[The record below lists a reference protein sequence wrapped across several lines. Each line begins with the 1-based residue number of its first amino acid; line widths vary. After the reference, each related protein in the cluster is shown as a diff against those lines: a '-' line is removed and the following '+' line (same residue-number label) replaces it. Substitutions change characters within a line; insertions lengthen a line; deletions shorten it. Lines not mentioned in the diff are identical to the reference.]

1 MNFLSFDDNIIK
13 RYGGKIMDTQ
23 TYRRYITP
31 FIKAME
37 NSTGRLY
44 SYTEDGEDNYGGEDE
59 VMASVESTGAMP
71 IKQEESDIHCITVI
85 GQIEGH
91 MVLPPQN
98 KTTKYEHIIPQLIA
112 VEESK
117 SIKGLLM
124 ILNTVGGDVEAGLA
138 LAELIST
145 MSKPVVSL
153 VLGGGHS
160 IGVPLAL
167 SARHSVIAST
177 AAMTIHPIR
186 MNGLFIGSPQTYD
199 YMNKM
204 QERIIGFVTEH
215 SEISR
220 DKFTKLM
227 LNTGD
232 VANEIGTVVVGEEA
246 VKYGLIDEVGGIDTA
261 LSRLRQM
268 INGGQP
274 S

>member
-1 MNFLSFDDNIIK
+1 MN
-13 RYGGKIMDTQ
+13 TQ
-23 TYRRYITP
+23 TYKDYLANWVRQ
-31 FIKAME
+31 MQN
-37 NSTGRLY
+37 NSFC
-44 SYTEDGEDNYGGEDE
+44 SYTEDGEDNYGENFANNDKTDTVG
-59 VMASVESTGAMP
+59 TITTLGTMP
-71 IKQEESDIHCITVI
+71 VKYEQSDIHVITVI

-112 VEESK
+112 IEESK
-117 SIKGLLM
+117 TIKGVIL

-167 SARHSVIAST
+167 SAKHSVIAST
-177 AAMTIHPIR
+177 AAMTVHPIR

-204 QERIIGFVTEH
+204 QERIIGFVVDH
-215 SEISR
+215 SDISR
-220 DKFTKLM
+220 DEFTKLM

-232 VANEIGTVVVGEEA
+232 IANEIGTVLVGDEA
-246 VKYGLIDEVGGIDTA
+246 VKCGLIDEVGGIDTA
-261 LSRLRQM
+261 MKRLREL
-268 INGGQP
+268 IAE
-274 S
+274 SDK

>member
-1 MNFLSFDDNIIK
+1 MDKNIYREYIKKWMNMTNDASN
-13 RYGGKIMDTQ
+13 
-23 TYRRYITP
+23 
-31 FIKAME
+31 
-37 NSTGRLY
+37 
-44 SYTEDGEDNYGGEDE
+44 DGEENQYQDC
-59 VMASVESTGAMP
+59 ATESIRENGALP
-71 IKQEESDIHCITVI
+71 IQKPTSDIHCITVI

-91 MVLPPQN
+91 VVLPPQN

-112 VEESK
+112 IEES
-117 SIKGLLM
+117 SDIKGVIL

-160 IGVPLAL
+160 IGVPLAV
-167 SARHSVIAST
+167 SAKYSVIAST

-204 QERIIGFVTEH
+204 QERIIGFVVEH
-215 SEISR
+215 SGIARERFSE
-220 DKFTKLM
+220 LM

-232 VANEIGTVVVGEEA
+232 IANEIGTVLVGQEA
-246 VKYGLIDEVGGIDTA
+246 VECGLINEVGGIDTA
-261 LSRLRQM
+261 MKRLRELIAAKTSDGM
-268 INGGQP
+268 P

>member
-1 MNFLSFDDNIIK
+1 MDAHIYKSYLRNWMNAVNEINEPDGNEQNNTTDSI
-13 RYGGKIMDTQ
+13 R
-23 TYRRYITP
+23 
-31 FIKAME
+31 E
-37 NSTGRLY
+37 TG
-44 SYTEDGEDNYGGEDE
+44 T
-59 VMASVESTGAMP
+59 MP
-71 IKQEESDIHCITVI
+71 LQQPASDIHCITVI

-112 VEESK
+112 IEESK
-117 SIKGLLM
+117 DIKGVIL

-160 IGVPLAL
+160 IGVPLAV
-167 SARHSVIAST
+167 SAKHSIIAST

-204 QERIIGFVTEH
+204 QERIIGFVVEH
-215 SEISR
+215 SNISR
-220 DKFTKLM
+220 EKFSELM

-232 VANEIGTVVVGEEA
+232 IANEIGTVLVGQEA
-246 VKYGLIDEVGGIDTA
+246 VDCSLIDEVGGIDTA
-261 LSRLRQM
+261 MKRLREL
-268 INGGQP
+268 IVLKENETGN
-274 S
+274 SH

>member
-1 MNFLSFDDNIIK
+1 
-13 RYGGKIMDTQ
+13 MDTQ
-23 TYRRYITP
+23 KYTKYRDA
-31 FIKAME
+31 FISCMANGMQYYSEDDE
-37 NSTGRLY
+37 NCPNEENIEQSLPQE
-44 SYTEDGEDNYGGEDE
+44 SSVMQYG
-59 VMASVESTGAMP
+59 MMP
-71 IKQEESDIHCITVI
+71 IPKETSDIHVITVI

-112 VEESK
+112 IEESK
-117 SIKGLLM
+117 SIKGVIL

-167 SARHSVIAST
+167 SARRSVIAST
-177 AAMTIHPIR
+177 AAMTVHPIR

-204 QERIIGFVTEH
+204 QERIIGFVTDH
-215 SEISR
+215 SNISR
-220 DKFTKLM
+220 EKFTQLM

-232 VANEIGTVVVGEEA
+232 VANEIGTVLVGDEA
-246 VKYGLIDEVGGIDTA
+246 VKCGLIHEVGGIDTA
-261 LSRLRQM
+261 MCRLREL
-268 INGGQP
+268 IDGEVK
-274 S
+274 

>member
-1 MNFLSFDDNIIK
+1 MDAHIYKSYLRNWMNAVNEINEPDGIEQNNTTDSI
-13 RYGGKIMDTQ
+13 R
-23 TYRRYITP
+23 
-31 FIKAME
+31 E
-37 NSTGRLY
+37 TG
-44 SYTEDGEDNYGGEDE
+44 T
-59 VMASVESTGAMP
+59 MP
-71 IKQEESDIHCITVI
+71 LQQPASDIHCITVI

-112 VEESK
+112 IEESK
-117 SIKGLLM
+117 DIKGVIL
-124 ILNTVGGDVEAGLA
+124 ILNTGGDVEAGLA

-160 IGVPLAL
+160 IGVPLAV
-167 SARHSVIAST
+167 SAKHSIIAST

-204 QERIIGFVTEH
+204 QERIIGFVVEH
-215 SEISR
+215 SNISR
-220 DKFTKLM
+220 EKFSELM

-232 VANEIGTVVVGEEA
+232 IANEIGTVLVGQEA
-246 VKYGLIDEVGGIDTA
+246 VDCSLIDEVGGIDTA
-261 LSRLRQM
+261 MKRLREL
-268 INGGQP
+268 IDLKENETGN
-274 S
+274 SH

>member
-1 MNFLSFDDNIIK
+1 MN
-13 RYGGKIMDTQ
+13 TQ
-23 TYRRYITP
+23 TYKDYIANWVRQMQNNV
-31 FIKAME
+31 FC
-37 NSTGRLY
+37 
-44 SYTEDGEDNYGGEDE
+44 SYTDDGEDNYG
-59 VMASVESTGAMP
+59 ESSPDDKNDITGTVTELGTLP
-71 IKQEESDIHCITVI
+71 VKYEQSDIHVITVI

-91 MVLPPQN
+91 MILPPQN

-112 VEESK
+112 IEESK
-117 SIKGLLM
+117 TIKGVIL

-167 SARHSVIAST
+167 SAKHSVIAST
-177 AAMTIHPIR
+177 AAMTVHPIR

-204 QERIIGFVTEH
+204 QERIIGFVVDH
-215 SEISR
+215 SDISR
-220 DKFTKLM
+220 DEFTKLM

-232 VANEIGTVVVGEEA
+232 IANEIGTVLVGDEA
-246 VKYGLIDEVGGIDTA
+246 VKCGLIDEVGGIDTA
-261 LSRLRQM
+261 MTRLREL
-268 INGGQP
+268 IAENDK
-274 S
+274 

>member
-1 MNFLSFDDNIIK
+1 MNTQKYKDYLANWVRQMQNNSFC
-13 RYGGKIMDTQ
+13 
-23 TYRRYITP
+23 
-31 FIKAME
+31 
-37 NSTGRLY
+37 
-44 SYTEDGEDNYGGEDE
+44 SYTEDGEDNYGENFANNDKTDTVG
-59 VMASVESTGAMP
+59 TITTLGTMP
-71 IKQEESDIHCITVI
+71 VKYEQSDIHVITVI

-112 VEESK
+112 IEESK
-117 SIKGLLM
+117 TIKGVIL

-167 SARHSVIAST
+167 SAKHSVIAST
-177 AAMTIHPIR
+177 AAMTVHPIR

-204 QERIIGFVTEH
+204 QERIIGFVVDH
-215 SEISR
+215 SDISR
-220 DKFTKLM
+220 DEFTKLM

-232 VANEIGTVVVGEEA
+232 IANEIGTVLVGDEA
-246 VKYGLIDEVGGIDTA
+246 VKCGLIDEVGGIDTA
-261 LSRLRQM
+261 MKRLREL
-268 INGGQP
+268 IAENDK
-274 S
+274 

>member
-1 MNFLSFDDNIIK
+1 MANGMQYYSEDDENCPNEENIEQSLPQESSVMQ
-13 RYGGKIMDTQ
+13 YGM
-23 TYRRYITP
+23 
-31 FIKAME
+31 
-37 NSTGRLY
+37 
-44 SYTEDGEDNYGGEDE
+44 
-59 VMASVESTGAMP
+59 MP
-71 IKQEESDIHCITVI
+71 IPKETSDIHVITVI

-112 VEESK
+112 IEESK
-117 SIKGLLM
+117 SIKGVIL

-167 SARHSVIAST
+167 SARRSVIAST
-177 AAMTIHPIR
+177 AAMTVHPIR

-204 QERIIGFVTEH
+204 QERIIGFVTDH
-215 SEISR
+215 SNISR
-220 DKFTKLM
+220 EKFTQLM

-232 VANEIGTVVVGEEA
+232 VANEIGTVLVGDEA
-246 VKYGLIDEVGGIDTA
+246 VKCGLIHEVGGIDTA
-261 LSRLRQM
+261 MCRLREL
-268 INGGQP
+268 IDGEVK
-274 S
+274 

>member
-1 MNFLSFDDNIIK
+1 MDAYIYKSYLRNWMNAVNEINEPDGIEQNNTTESI
-13 RYGGKIMDTQ
+13 R
-23 TYRRYITP
+23 
-31 FIKAME
+31 E
-37 NSTGRLY
+37 TG
-44 SYTEDGEDNYGGEDE
+44 T
-59 VMASVESTGAMP
+59 MP
-71 IKQEESDIHCITVI
+71 LQQPASDIHCITVI

-112 VEESK
+112 IEESK
-117 SIKGLLM
+117 DIKGVIL

-160 IGVPLAL
+160 IGVPLAV
-167 SARHSVIAST
+167 SAKHSIIAST

-204 QERIIGFVTEH
+204 QERIIGFVVEH
-215 SEISR
+215 SNISR
-220 DKFTKLM
+220 EKFSELM

-232 VANEIGTVVVGEEA
+232 IANEIGTVLVGQEA
-246 VKYGLIDEVGGIDTA
+246 VDCSLIDEVGGIDTA
-261 LSRLRQM
+261 MKRLREL
-268 INGGQP
+268 IDLKENETGN
-274 S
+274 SH

>member
-1 MNFLSFDDNIIK
+1 MDAYIYKSFLRNWMNAVNEINEPDGIEQNNTTESI
-13 RYGGKIMDTQ
+13 R
-23 TYRRYITP
+23 
-31 FIKAME
+31 E
-37 NSTGRLY
+37 TG
-44 SYTEDGEDNYGGEDE
+44 T
-59 VMASVESTGAMP
+59 MP
-71 IKQEESDIHCITVI
+71 LQQPASDIHCITVI

-112 VEESK
+112 IEESK
-117 SIKGLLM
+117 DIKGVIL

-160 IGVPLAL
+160 IGVPLAV
-167 SARHSVIAST
+167 SAKHSIIAST

-204 QERIIGFVTEH
+204 QERIIGFVVEH
-215 SEISR
+215 SNISR
-220 DKFTKLM
+220 EKFSELM

-232 VANEIGTVVVGEEA
+232 IANEIGTVLVGQEA
-246 VKYGLIDEVGGIDTA
+246 VDCSLIDEVGGIDTA
-261 LSRLRQM
+261 MKRWRELIDLKENETGNSH
-268 INGGQP
+268 
-274 S
+274 

>member
-1 MNFLSFDDNIIK
+1 MNTNIYKEYLRNWMSAVNEVGNNDD
-13 RYGGKIMDTQ
+13 
-23 TYRRYITP
+23 
-31 FIKAME
+31 A
-37 NSTGRLY
+37 NS
-44 SYTEDGEDNYGGEDE
+44 DVDE
-59 VMASVESTGAMP
+59 SIRQNGTMP
-71 IKQEESDIHCITVI
+71 IQKPESDIHCITVI

-91 MVLPPQN
+91 VVLPPQN

-112 VEESK
+112 IEESRD
-117 SIKGLLM
+117 INGVIL

-160 IGVPLAL
+160 IGVPLAA
-167 SARHSVIAST
+167 SAKYSVIAST

-204 QERIIGFVTEH
+204 QERIIGFVVDHSGITRERFTE
-215 SEISR
+215 
-220 DKFTKLM
+220 LM

-232 VANEIGTVVVGEEA
+232 VANEIGTVLVGQEA
-246 VKYGLIDEVGGIDTA
+246 VQCGLINEVGGIDTA
-261 LSRLRQM
+261 MKRLRELIAARNSEANM
-268 INGGQP
+268 P

>member
-1 MNFLSFDDNIIK
+1 MNPQIYK
-13 RYGGKIMDTQ
+13 
-23 TYRRYITP
+23 
-31 FIKAME
+31 
-37 NSTGRLY
+37 
-44 SYTEDGEDNYGGEDE
+44 SYLKNWINAVNELDLP
-59 VMASVESTGAMP
+59 ESTEAEERVAQSVTALGALP
-71 IKQEESDIHCITVI
+71 IALPKSDIHCITVI

-112 VEESK
+112 IEESK
-117 SIKGLLM
+117 DIKGVVL

-138 LAELIST
+138 LAELIAT

-160 IGVPLAL
+160 IGVPLAV
-167 SARHSVIAST
+167 SAKHSIIAPT

-215 SEISR
+215 SNITRE
-220 DKFTKLM
+220 KFSELM
-227 LNTGD
+227 LSTGD
-232 VANEIGTVVVGEEA
+232 IANEIGTVLVGNEA
-246 VKYGLIDEVGGIDTA
+246 VNCSLIDEVGGIDTA
-261 LSRLRQM
+261 MKRVRELIAVKESNSM
-268 INGGQP
+268 
-274 S
+274 

>member
-1 MNFLSFDDNIIK
+1 
-13 RYGGKIMDTQ
+13 MDTQ
-23 TYRRYITP
+23 TYRSYLTRWLSQ
-31 FIKAME
+31 MQ
-37 NSTGRLY
+37 NSSFY
-44 SYTEDGEDNYGGEDE
+44 SYSDDGEDDYGGSSDNDITQ
-59 VMASVESTGAMP
+59 MTGAVTAFGAAP
-71 IKQEESDIHCITVI
+71 IKYEQSDIHVITVI

-112 VEESK
+112 IEESK
-117 SIKGLLM
+117 TIKGVIL

-167 SARHSVIAST
+167 SAKHSVIAST

-204 QERIIGFVTEH
+204 QERIIGFVVDH
-215 SEISR
+215 SDITR
-220 DKFTKLM
+220 DKFTELM

-232 VANEIGTVVVGEEA
+232 IANEIGTVLVGDEA
-246 VKYGLIDEVGGIDTA
+246 VKCGLIDEVGGIDTA
-261 LSRLRQM
+261 MKRLREL
-268 INGGQP
+268 IDKENK
-274 S
+274 

>member
-1 MNFLSFDDNIIK
+1 
-13 RYGGKIMDTQ
+13 MDTQ
-23 TYRRYITP
+23 TYNAYRANRL
-31 FIKAME
+31 
-37 NSTGRLY
+37 GRMCNEAFC
-44 SYTEDGEDNYGGEDE
+44 SYTDDGEDNYGETQNND
-59 VMASVESTGAMP
+59 VITDSVTAFGTTPVKYE
-71 IKQEESDIHCITVI
+71 QSDIHVITVI

-112 VEESK
+112 IEESK
-117 SIKGLLM
+117 TVKGVIL

-177 AAMTIHPIR
+177 AAMTVHPIR

-204 QERIIGFVTEH
+204 QERIIGFVVEH
-215 SEISR
+215 SKVSR
-220 DKFTKLM
+220 DKFTELM

-232 VANEIGTVVVGEEA
+232 IANEIGTVLVGDEA
-246 VKYGLIDEVGGIDTA
+246 VKCGLIDEVGGIDTA
-261 LSRLRQM
+261 IKCLRRL
-268 INGGQP
+268 IDEEKK
-274 S
+274 

>member
-1 MNFLSFDDNIIK
+1 
-13 RYGGKIMDTQ
+13 MDTQ
-23 TYRRYITP
+23 TYKTYLTRWLAR
-31 FIKAME
+31 MQ
-37 NSTGRLY
+37 NSSFC
-44 SYTEDGEDNYGGEDE
+44 SYTDDGEDNYGETQNNEIAQATNTVTAFGTAPMQYE
-59 VMASVESTGAMP
+59 
-71 IKQEESDIHCITVI
+71 QSDIHVITVI

-112 VEESK
+112 IEESK
-117 SIKGLLM
+117 TIKGVIL

-167 SARHSVIAST
+167 SAKHSVIAST

-204 QERIIGFVTEH
+204 QERIIGFVVDH
-215 SEISR
+215 SDITR
-220 DKFTKLM
+220 DKFTELM

-232 VANEIGTVVVGEEA
+232 IANEIGTVLVGDEA
-246 VKYGLIDEVGGIDTA
+246 VKCGLIDEVGGIDTA
-261 LSRLRQM
+261 MKCLREL
-268 INGGQP
+268 IDKENK
-274 S
+274 

>member
-1 MNFLSFDDNIIK
+1 
-13 RYGGKIMDTQ
+13 MDTQ
-23 TYRRYITP
+23 TYRSYLTRWLSQ
-31 FIKAME
+31 MQ
-37 NSTGRLY
+37 NSSFY
-44 SYTEDGEDNYGGEDE
+44 SYSDDGEDDYGGSSDNDITQ
-59 VMASVESTGAMP
+59 MTGAVTAFGAAP
-71 IKQEESDIHCITVI
+71 IKYEQSDIHVITVI

-112 VEESK
+112 IEESK
-117 SIKGLLM
+117 TIKGVIL

-167 SARHSVIAST
+167 SAKHSVIAST

-204 QERIIGFVTEH
+204 QERIIGFVVDH
-215 SEISR
+215 SDITR
-220 DKFTKLM
+220 DKFTELM

-232 VANEIGTVVVGEEA
+232 IANEIGTVLVGDEA
-246 VKYGLIDEVGGIDTA
+246 VKCGLIDEVGGIDTA
-261 LSRLRQM
+261 MKCLREL
-268 INGGQP
+268 IGETEK
-274 S
+274 

>member
-1 MNFLSFDDNIIK
+1 M
-13 RYGGKIMDTQ
+13 TPQ
-23 TYRRYITP
+23 TYKGYIARWMNNIKHNIP
-31 FIKAME
+31 FTA
-37 NSTGRLY
+37 Y
-44 SYTEDGEDNYGGEDE
+44 DGEDGYNEDAE
-59 VMASVESTGAMP
+59 QPCDNSTVENIQQLGTLP
-71 IKQEESDIHCITVI
+71 INPEPSDIHVITVI

-112 VEESK
+112 IEESK
-117 SIKGLLM
+117 TIKGVIL

-177 AAMTIHPIR
+177 AAMTVHPIR

-204 QERIIGFVTEH
+204 QERIIGFVVDH
-215 SEISR
+215 SSITR
-220 DKFTKLM
+220 DEFSKLM

-232 VANEIGTVVVGEEA
+232 VANEIGTVLVGDEA
-246 VKYGLIDEVGGIDTA
+246 VKCGLIDEVGGIDTA
-261 LSRLRQM
+261 MKRLREL
-268 INGGQP
+268 IKAGE
-274 S
+274 

>member
-1 MNFLSFDDNIIK
+1 
-13 RYGGKIMDTQ
+13 MDTGL
-23 TYRRYITP
+23 YRSYINKWINEIEEKEQNN
-31 FIKAME
+31 FAE
-37 NSTGRLY
+37 AVRETGTAPLPP
-44 SYTEDGEDNYGGEDE
+44 
-59 VMASVESTGAMP
+59 V
-71 IKQEESDIHCITVI
+71 QSDIHCITVI

-91 MVLPPQN
+91 LVLPPQN

-117 SIKGLLM
+117 DIKGVLL

-160 IGVPLAL
+160 IGVPLAV

-177 AAMTIHPIR
+177 AAMTVHPIR

-215 SEISR
+215 SAVSR
-220 DKFTKLM
+220 DEFTRLM

-232 VANEIGTVVVGEEA
+232 VANEIGTVLVGNEA
-246 VKYGLIDEVGGIDTA
+246 VDCGLINEVGGINVAMT
-261 LSRLRQM
+261 RLRGL
-268 INGGQP
+268 IDNKEN
-274 S
+274 